1 MLAHRPHRQPG
12 GGLMEFNQERV
23 WILLAY
29 PERLEHK
36 LRKIPAVPRDDGVR
50 ATLDCG
56 GQHMAVVGVRQGECL
71 DPVLVADDE
80 TIRNS
85 AVHQLAQNEQA
96 ILGQVWTVPEQSANP
111 LVMYRIGPPGME
123 ESSARLPNGRSR

>member
-1 MLAHRPHRQPG
+1 
-12 GGLMEFNQERV
+12 
-23 WILLAY
+23 
-29 PERLEHK
+29 
-36 LRKIPAVPRDDGVR
+36 
-50 ATLDCG
+50 
-56 GQHMAVVGVRQGECL
+56 MAVVGVRQGECL

-96 ILGQVWTVPEQSANP
+96 ILRQVWTVPEQSANP

-123 ESSARLPNGRSR
+123 ESSARLPQVPLKTGIKDVCIDERGATIRD